1 MSCNQ
6 KSSQELAEGLIKNA
20 WENKRLASA
29 YLFFGPE
36 GTGRF
41 FLARSLA
48 KTVNCQAGSFPPCSI
63 CPSCQK
69 IENNNHPD
77 VHYIKKED
85 SSFIKIEQIHQ
96 LQREI
101 SLHPFEGRRKV
112 FIILDAQDLTPEAE
126 NCLLKILEEPP
137 GDSLIILIASDLS
150 RIFPTIISR
159 CQKIRF
165 YPKDPREA
173 EIILNRDYHLD
184 KALSHFLAFAFEGRL
199 GEALRFKDRD
209 ILTEKNQIIRHFI
222 TGSNL
227 LFKKFDS
234 RDKEKL
240 SWILKILI
248 SCVRDIYLLKIGA
261 DRVELI
267 NRDIAEQLS
276 ALTEKFSF
284 TDLDRILLQLCDSK
298 EFIQQNINPRLLI
311 DNLRLLWRR

>member
-1 MSCNQ
+1 MSYNQ
-6 KSSQELAEGLIKNA
+6 ESSQELAERLIKNA

-29 YLFFGPE
+29 YLFFGPP

-48 KTVNCQAGSFPPCSI
+48 KTVNCQADSFPPCSI
-63 CPSCQK
+63 CSSCIK
-69 IENNNHPD
+69 IESNIHPD
-77 VHYIKKED
+77 VHIVQKEN
-85 SSFIKIEQIHQ
+85 SAFIKIEQIHQ
-96 LQREI
+96 MQREI
-101 SLHPFEGRRKV
+101 NLSPFEGRCKV

-137 GDSLIILIASDLS
+137 ADSLIILIASDLA

-159 CQKIRF
+159 CQKVRF
-165 YPKDPREA
+165 NPKDPRET

-184 KALSHFLAFAFEGRL
+184 KALSHFLAFCFEGRL
-199 GEALRFKDRD
+199 GEALRFKDRN
-209 ILTEKNQIIRHFI
+209 ILSEKNQIISHFI
-222 TGSNL
+222 TSPNL
-227 LFKKFDS
+227 LFNKFDS

-240 SWILKILI
+240 DWILKILI

-267 NRDIAEQLS
+267 NQDIAEQLS
-276 ALTEKFSF
+276 ALTKKFSF
-284 TDLDRILLQLCDSK
+284 TDLDQILVQLCDSK

-311 DNLRLLWRR
+311 DNLRLLWKR